1 MQTILLIEDNPAIVM
16 GLEYLLKEEG
26 YEFLAAKNRKEA
38 EVLLNQRK
46 LDLVLLDVSLPDGDG
61 FSLCREIRQR
71 NLAPVIF
78 LTAKDEEQDVVQG
91 FELGA
96 EDYVC
101 KPFRNRELVSRI
113 RNVLRRGG
121 VDQYLECG
129 EVRMDAQA

>member
-78 LTAKDEEQDVVQG
+78 LTAKDEEQDEIGRAHV
-91 FELGA
+91 
-96 EDYVC
+96 
-101 KPFRNRELVSRI
+101 
-113 RNVLRRGG
+113 
-121 VDQYLECG
+121 
-129 EVRMDAQA
+129 